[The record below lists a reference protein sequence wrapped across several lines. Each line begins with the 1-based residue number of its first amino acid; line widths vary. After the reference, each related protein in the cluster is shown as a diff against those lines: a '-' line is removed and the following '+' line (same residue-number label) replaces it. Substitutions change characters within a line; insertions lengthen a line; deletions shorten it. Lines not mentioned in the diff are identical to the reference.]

1 MRCSQGS
8 ISRFSRCFVKVLQGS
23 LHFLLGE
30 ACGPVCSIFLK
41 VLQGARSFSPEGL
54 LARFLKR
61 CVYFCQGLPGLIQG
75 SMYFLPREA
84 ADEVFS
90 EVCSSLC
97 NVQVLQESLQFLA
110 REAECR
116 SSMEAHF
123 SSRSP
128 LFLILRP

>member
-1 MRCSQGS
+1 
-8 ISRFSRCFVKVLQGS
+8 
-23 LHFLLGE
+23 
-30 ACGPVCSIFLK
+30 
-41 VLQGARSFSPEGL
+41 
-54 LARFLKR
+54 
-61 CVYFCQGLPGLIQG
+61 
-75 SMYFLPREA
+75 MYFLPREA

-116 SSMEAHF
+116 SSMEAQF

-128 LFLILRP
+128 FFFNFKALICLY